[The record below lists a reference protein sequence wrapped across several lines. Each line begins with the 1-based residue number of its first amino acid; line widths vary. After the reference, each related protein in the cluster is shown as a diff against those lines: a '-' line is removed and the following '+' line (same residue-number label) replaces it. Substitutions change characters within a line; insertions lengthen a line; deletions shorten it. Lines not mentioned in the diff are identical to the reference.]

1 MISGVKLITY
11 ASENKFLVSTC
22 DFQQFVLLF
31 YNEMSNQAA
40 ALQALNN
47 ELIKCIEEMSMKRD
61 EIHRQIIIDEAE
73 KKKVEFEIRTLTERL
88 ASLVES
94 LSRKYAV
101 KKDCDRTITETE
113 SAYMKIVE
121 GSQTLVHTVKKGLDS
136 VNKAEGQKNV

>member
-1 MISGVKLITY
+1 
-11 ASENKFLVSTC
+11 
-22 DFQQFVLLF
+22 
-31 YNEMSNQAA
+31 MSNQAA